1 MPESNQQLSSSLT
14 FTLQAD
20 EGVSREITLKHMAS
34 AKTQNTLFEYKRNR
48 GYLGGSVRGA
58 AQVLILPQVMISQ
71 IVTLSPVSGSVLI
84 VCRTCLGFSLSLS
97 LTLCSTPPP
106 EINNKLKKKQNR
118 KNQSVW

>member
-84 VCRTCLGFSLSLS
+84 VCRTCFGF
-97 LTLCSTPPP
+97 
-106 EINNKLKKKQNR
+106 
-118 KNQSVW
+118 